1 MEPGCVPGVHTA
13 GPPGHLITPDESDA
27 MTFQRRLTFCFLL
40 LALAA
45 GRAVAQ
51 VPVPAAP
58 DLAATS
64 FVLQDFH
71 SGEIIAAK
79 DPDLQVEP
87 ASITKLMTSYVV
99 FRELGA
105 GNLGLDEMVRISE
118 KAWRTG
124 GSKMFVEVD
133 TEVSVEDLLKGVI
146 VQSGNDASVALAEH
160 VAGTEPVFAQMMN
173 AEAQRLGM
181 TGTNYRNA
189 TGLPD
194 PDHYTT
200 AADVA
205 KLSRALIA
213 EFPEYYAWYSQLE
226 FTYNDIRQANRN
238 LLLRRDDSVDGL
250 KTGHT
255 EAAGYCLATSAVRDG
270 MRLISVVMGTA
281 SENARA
287 EASQSLLNYGFRFF
301 ETFKLYSAGEEL
313 TRAEVWKGAL
323 DEMALGVAEDVFL
336 TVPRGRQDRL
346 AAELVVPRR
355 PVAPFTAGQEYGALQ
370 ITLDGELELEQPLV
384 VMTDVPEAGW
394 WGRTTDGIGLW
405 FGGLFGGDD

>member
-1 MEPGCVPGVHTA
+1 
-13 GPPGHLITPDESDA
+13 
-27 MTFQRRLTFCFLL
+27 MTFQRRLMFCFLL
-40 LALAA
+40 LVLAA
-45 GRAVAQ
+45 GRAAAQ

-71 SGEIIAAK
+71 SGEIIAAR
-79 DPDLQVEP
+79 DPELQVEP

-99 FRELGA
+99 FRELA
-105 GNLGLDEMVRISE
+105 SGNLRLDESVRISE

-124 GSKMFVEVD
+124 GSKMFVEVG

-146 VQSGNDASVALAEH
+146 IQSGNDASVALAEH
-160 VAGTEPVFAQMMN
+160 VAGTESVFAQMMN

-181 TGTNYRNA
+181 TGTNYRNS

-194 PDHYTT
+194 ADHYTT

-205 KLSRALIA
+205 TLSRALIA

-226 FTYNDIRQANRN
+226 FTFNDIRQTNRN

-255 EAAGYCLATSAVRDG
+255 EAAGYCLATSAQRDG

-323 DEMALGVAEDVFL
+323 DEMALGVAGDVFL

-355 PVAPFTAGQEYGALQ
+355 PVAPFSEGQDYGTLQ
-370 ITLDGELELEQPLV
+370 ILLDGELELEQPLV
-384 VMTDVPEAGW
+384 VMHDVPEAGW

>member
-1 MEPGCVPGVHTA
+1 
-13 GPPGHLITPDESDA
+13 
-27 MTFQRRLTFCFLL
+27 MTFQRRLMFCFLL
-40 LALAA
+40 LAMIA
-45 GRAVAQ
+45 GRAAAQ

-71 SGEIIAAK
+71 SGEIIAARE
-79 DPDLQVEP
+79 PELQVEP

-99 FRELGA
+99 FRELA
-105 GNLGLDEMVRISE
+105 SGNLGLAENVRISE

-146 VQSGNDASVALAEH
+146 IQSGNDASVALAEH
-160 VAGTEPVFAQMMN
+160 VAGTEAVFAQMMN

-181 TGTNYRNA
+181 AGTNYRNS

-205 KLSRALIA
+205 TLSRALIA

-226 FTYNDIRQANRN
+226 FSYNDIRQSNRN

-313 TRAEVWKGAL
+313 TRTEVWKGAL
-323 DEMALGVAEDVFL
+323 DEMALGAAEDVFL

-346 AAELVVPRR
+346 AAELVVPSR
-355 PVAPFTAGQEYGALQ
+355 PVAPFVAGENYGALQ
-370 ITLDGELELEQPLV
+370 IRLDDELELEQPLV
-384 VMTDVPEAGW
+384 VMHDVPEAGW
-394 WGRTTDGIGLW
+394 WGRTTDSIGLW
-405 FGGLFGGDD
+405 FGGLFGGDE

>member
-1 MEPGCVPGVHTA
+1 
-13 GPPGHLITPDESDA
+13 
-27 MTFQRRLTFCFLL
+27 MTFQKRLILCFLL
-40 LALAA
+40 LAMIA
-45 GRAVAQ
+45 GRVAAQ

-79 DPDLQVEP
+79 DPSLQVEP

-99 FRELGA
+99 FRELA
-105 GNLGLDEMVRISE
+105 SGNLSLDEPVRISE

-160 VAGTEPVFAQMMN
+160 VAGTEAVFAQMMN

-181 TGTNYRNA
+181 TGTNYRNS

-200 AADVA
+200 AVDVA
-205 KLSRALIA
+205 TLSRALIS

-238 LLLRRDDSVDGL
+238 LLLRRDESVDGL

-255 EAAGYCLATSAVRDG
+255 ESAGYCLATSAVRDG
-270 MRLISVVMGTA
+270 MRLVSVVMGTA

-323 DEMALGVAEDVFL
+323 DDMALGVAEDVFL

-346 AAELVVPRR
+346 AAELVVPSR
-355 PVAPFTAGQEYGALQ
+355 PVAPFAAGETYGALQ
-370 ITLDGELELEQPLV
+370 IRLDGELELEQPLI
-384 VMTDVPEAGW
+384 VMHDVPEAGW

>member
-1 MEPGCVPGVHTA
+1 MTLLQRVF
-13 GPPGHLITPDESDA
+13 LI
-27 MTFQRRLTFCFLL
+27 
-40 LALAA
+40 LAL
-45 GRAVAQ
+45 
-51 VPVPAAP
+51 VPAALIADRASAQLP
-58 DLAATS
+58 IPAAPELAATS
-64 FVLQDFH
+64 YVLQDFH

-79 DPDLQVEP
+79 EPELRVEP

-99 FRELGA
+99 FRELGSGSLA
-105 GNLGLDEMVRISE
+105 LDDQVRISE

-133 TEVSVEDLLKGVI
+133 TEVSVENLLKGVI
-146 VQSGNDASVALAEH
+146 IQSGNDASVALAEH
-160 VAGTEPVFAQMMN
+160 VAGTEAVFAQMMN

-205 KLSRALIA
+205 KLSRALID
-213 EFPEYYAWYSQLE
+213 EYPEYYGWYSQLE
-226 FTYNDIRQANRN
+226 FTFNDIAQPNRN

-255 EAAGYCLATSAVRDG
+255 EAAGYCLATSAMREG
-270 MRLISVVMGTA
+270 MRLISVVMGTS

-301 ETFKLYSAGEEL
+301 ETFKLYSSGEEL
-313 TRAEVWKGAL
+313 TRTEVWKGAM
-323 DEMALGVAEDVFL
+323 DEMALGVDSDVFL

-346 AAELVVPRR
+346 AAELVVPSR
-355 PVAPFTAGQEYGALQ
+355 PVAPFQAGQPYGALQ
-370 ITLDGELELEQPLV
+370 ITLDGEPVLEQSLV
-384 VMTDVPEAGW
+384 VMHDLPEAGW

>member
-1 MEPGCVPGVHTA
+1 M
-13 GPPGHLITPDESDA
+13 
-27 MTFQRRLTFCFLL
+27 FCFLL
-40 LALAA
+40 LAMIA
-45 GRAVAQ
+45 GRAAAQ

-71 SGEIIAAK
+71 SGEIIAARE
-79 DPDLQVEP
+79 PELQVEP

-99 FRELGA
+99 FRELA
-105 GNLGLDEMVRISE
+105 SGNLGLAENVRISE

-146 VQSGNDASVALAEH
+146 IQSGNDASVALAEH
-160 VAGTEPVFAQMMN
+160 VAGTEAVFAQMMN

-181 TGTNYRNA
+181 AGTNYRNS

-205 KLSRALIA
+205 TLSRALIA

-226 FTYNDIRQANRN
+226 FSYNDIRQSNRN

-313 TRAEVWKGAL
+313 TRTEVWKGAL
-323 DEMALGVAEDVFL
+323 DEMALGAAEDVFL

-346 AAELVVPRR
+346 AAELVVPSR
-355 PVAPFTAGQEYGALQ
+355 PVAPFVAGENYGALQ
-370 ITLDGELELEQPLV
+370 IRLDDELELEQPLV
-384 VMTDVPEAGW
+384 VMHDVPEAGW
-394 WGRTTDGIGLW
+394 WGRTTDSIGLW
-405 FGGLFGGDD
+405 FGGLFGGDE

>member
-1 MEPGCVPGVHTA
+1 MI
-13 GPPGHLITPDESDA
+13 LL
-27 MTFQRRLTFCFLL
+27 QRLL
-40 LALAA
+40 LSLALVVLLA
-45 GRAVAQ
+45 GRADAQ
-51 VPVPAAP
+51 LPIPAAP
-58 DLAATS
+58 DLGATS

-71 SGEIIAAK
+71 SGEIIASK
-79 DPDLQVEP
+79 EPDLRVEP

-99 FRELGA
+99 FRELGS
-105 GNLGLDEMVRISE
+105 GNLALDDQVRISE

-146 VQSGNDASVALAEH
+146 IQSGNDASVALAEH
-160 VAGTEPVFAQMMN
+160 VAGTEAVFAQLMN

-213 EFPEYYAWYSQLE
+213 EFPEYYSWYSQLE
-226 FTYNDIRQANRN
+226 FTYNDIRQSNRN

-255 EAAGYCLATSAVRDG
+255 EAAGYCLATSAVREG

-301 ETFKLYSAGEEL
+301 ETFELYSTGEEL
-313 TRAEVWKGAL
+313 TRTEVWKGAM

-346 AAELVVPRR
+346 AAELVVPSR
-355 PVAPFTAGQEYGALQ
+355 PVAPFVAGQEYGALQ
-370 ITLDGELELEQPLV
+370 ITLDGERVLEQPLV
-384 VMTDVPEAGW
+384 VMHDLPEAGW

>member
-1 MEPGCVPGVHTA
+1 M
-13 GPPGHLITPDESDA
+13 
-27 MTFQRRLTFCFLL
+27 FCFLL
-40 LALAA
+40 LAMIA
-45 GRAVAQ
+45 GRAAAQ

-71 SGEIIAAK
+71 SGEIIAARE
-79 DPDLQVEP
+79 PELQVEP

-99 FRELGA
+99 FRELA
-105 GNLGLDEMVRISE
+105 SGNLGLAENVRISE

-146 VQSGNDASVALAEH
+146 IQSGNDASVALAEH
-160 VAGTEPVFAQMMN
+160 VAGTEAVFAQMMN

-181 TGTNYRNA
+181 TGTNYRNS

-205 KLSRALIA
+205 TLSRALIA

-226 FTYNDIRQANRN
+226 FSYNDIRQSNRN

-313 TRAEVWKGAL
+313 TRTEVWKGAL
-323 DEMALGVAEDVFL
+323 DEMALGAAEDVFL

-346 AAELVVPRR
+346 AAELVVPSR
-355 PVAPFTAGQEYGALQ
+355 PVAPFVAGENYGALQ
-370 ITLDGELELEQPLV
+370 IRLDDELELEQPLV
-384 VMTDVPEAGW
+384 VMHDVPEAGW
-394 WGRTTDGIGLW
+394 WGRTTDSIGLW
-405 FGGLFGGDD
+405 FGGLFGGDE